1 MKKWLIHLLI
11 FIPIFAWAQIEE
23 NDDKETQ
30 VITDELVVVGNE
42 KFDTINYLNTKSP
55 IRASLYSA
63 ILPGMGQVYNKK
75 YWKVPIVWGLL
86 GTGVGFVLNYDK
98 QYKEFRGYYLDKI
111 YGNKIENQTINNMSA
126 RQLAT
131 IQDDRKRTRDYAI
144 ALTALVYILNV
155 LDATVDAHLYG
166 MVKDPDLSLQPTMLQ
181 NPTNMQFAMKFGE
194 SYKLLINIQ

>member
-98 QYKEFRGYYLDKI
+98 QYKEFRGYYLDKL
-111 YGNKIENQTINNMSA
+111 YGNEIENPTINNMSA

-144 ALTALVYILNV
+144 ALTALVYILNI

-166 MVKDPDLSLQPTMLQ
+166 MDKDPDLSLQPTMIQ
-181 NPTNMQFAMKFGE
+181 NPTNMQFAMGFGV
-194 SYKLLINIQ
+194 SYKF

>member
-11 FIPIFAWAQIEE
+11 FIPIFALAQIEE
-23 NDDKETQ
+23 NNNKETQ
-30 VITDELVVVGNE
+30 IITDELVVVGNE

-98 QYKEFRGYYLDKI
+98 QYKEFRGYYLDKL
-111 YGNKIENQTINNMSA
+111 YGNEIENPTINNMSA

-144 ALTALVYILNV
+144 ALTALVYILNI

-166 MVKDPDLSLQPTMLQ
+166 MDKDPDLSLKPTMIQ
-181 NPTNMQFAMKFGE
+181 NPTNMQFAMGFGV
-194 SYKLLINIQ
+194 SYKF

>member
-11 FIPIFAWAQIEE
+11 FIPIFALAQIEE

-30 VITDELVVVGNE
+30 VITDELVVVGNK

-98 QYKEFRGYYLDKI
+98 QYKEFRGYYLDKL
-111 YGNKIENQTINNMSA
+111 YGNEIENPTINNMSA

-144 ALTALVYILNV
+144 ALTALVYILNI

-166 MVKDPDLSLQPTMLQ
+166 MDKDPDLSLQPTMLQ
-181 NPTNMQFAMKFGE
+181 NPTNMQFAMGFGV
-194 SYKLLINIQ
+194 SYKF

>member
-23 NDDKETQ
+23 NDDNETQ

-98 QYKEFRGYYLDKI
+98 QYKEFRGYYLDKL
-111 YGNKIENQTINNMSA
+111 YGNEIENPTINNMSA

-144 ALTALVYILNV
+144 ALTALVYILNI

-166 MVKDPDLSLQPTMLQ
+166 MDKDPDLSLQPTMLQ
-181 NPTNMQFAMKFGE
+181 NPTNMQFAMGFGV
-194 SYKLLINIQ
+194 SYKF

>member
-98 QYKEFRGYYLDKI
+98 QYKEFRGYYLDKL
-111 YGNKIENQTINNMSA
+111 YGNEIENPTINNMSA

-166 MVKDPDLSLQPTMLQ
+166 MDKDPDLSLQPTMLQ
-181 NPTNMQFAMKFGE
+181 NPTNMQFAMGFGV
-194 SYKLLINIQ
+194 SYKF

>member
-11 FIPIFAWAQIEE
+11 FIPIFALAQIEE
-23 NDDKETQ
+23 NNDKETQ

-63 ILPGMGQVYNKK
+63 ILPGMGQVYNNK

-98 QYKEFRGYYLDKI
+98 QYKEFRGYYLDKL
-111 YGNKIENQTINNMSA
+111 YGNEIENPTINNMSA

-144 ALTALVYILNV
+144 ALTALVYILNI

-166 MVKDPDLSLQPTMLQ
+166 MDKDPDLSLQPTMLQ
-181 NPTNMQFAMKFGE
+181 NPTNMQFAMGFGV
-194 SYKLLINIQ
+194 SYKF

>member
-23 NDDKETQ
+23 NDDNETQ

-98 QYKEFRGYYLDKI
+98 QYKEFRGYYLDKL
-111 YGNKIENQTINNMSA
+111 YGNEIENPTINNMSA

-144 ALTALVYILNV
+144 ALTTLVYILNI

-166 MVKDPDLSLQPTMLQ
+166 MDKDPDLSLQPTMIQ
-181 NPTNMQFAMKFGE
+181 NPTNMQFAMGFGV
-194 SYKLLINIQ
+194 SYKF

>member
-11 FIPIFAWAQIEE
+11 FIPIFALAQIEE
-23 NDDKETQ
+23 NNDKETQ

-98 QYKEFRGYYLDKI
+98 QYKEFRGYYLDKL
-111 YGNKIENQTINNMSA
+111 YGNEIENPTINNMSA

-144 ALTALVYILNV
+144 ALTTLVYILNI

-166 MVKDPDLSLQPTMLQ
+166 MDKDPDLSLKPTMIQ
-181 NPTNMQFAMKFGE
+181 NPTNMQFAMGFGV
-194 SYKLLINIQ
+194 SYKF

>member
-11 FIPIFAWAQIEE
+11 FIPIFALAQIEE
-23 NDDKETQ
+23 NNDKETQ

-98 QYKEFRGYYLDKI
+98 QYKEFRGYYLDKL
-111 YGNKIENQTINNMSA
+111 YGNEIENPTINNMSA

-144 ALTALVYILNV
+144 ALTALVYILNI

-166 MVKDPDLSLQPTMLQ
+166 MDKDPDLSLQPTMLQ
-181 NPTNMQFAMKFGE
+181 NPTNMQFAMGFGV
-194 SYKLLINIQ
+194 SYKF

>member
-75 YWKVPIVWGLL
+75 YWKVPIAWGLW

-98 QYKEFRGYYLDKI
+98 QYKEFKIGRGHVC
-111 YGNKIENQTINNMSA
+111 TPV
-126 RQLAT
+126 T
-131 IQDDRKRTRDYAI
+131 W
-144 ALTALVYILNV
+144 
-155 LDATVDAHLYG
+155 
-166 MVKDPDLSLQPTMLQ
+166 PT
-181 NPTNMQFAMKFGE
+181 
-194 SYKLLINIQ
+194 

>member
-11 FIPIFAWAQIEE
+11 FIPIFALAQIEE
-23 NDDKETQ
+23 NNDKETQ
-30 VITDELVVVGNE
+30 IITDELVVVGNE

-63 ILPGMGQVYNKK
+63 ILPGMGQVYNNK

-98 QYKEFRGYYLDKI
+98 QYKEFRGYYLDKL
-111 YGNKIENQTINNMSA
+111 YGNEIENPTINNMSA

-144 ALTALVYILNV
+144 ALTALVYILNI

-166 MVKDPDLSLQPTMLQ
+166 MDKDPDLSLKPTMIQ
-181 NPTNMQFAMKFGE
+181 NPTNMQFAMGFGV
-194 SYKLLINIQ
+194 SYKF

>member
-11 FIPIFAWAQIEE
+11 FIPIFALAQIEE
-23 NDDKETQ
+23 NNDKETQ

-98 QYKEFRGYYLDKI
+98 QYKEFRGYYLDKL
-111 YGNKIENQTINNMSA
+111 YGNEIENPTINNMSA

-144 ALTALVYILNV
+144 ALTALVYILNI

-166 MVKDPDLSLQPTMLQ
+166 MDKDPDLSLKPTMIQ
-181 NPTNMQFAMKFGE
+181 NPTNMQFAMGFGL
-194 SYKLLINIQ
+194 SYKF

>member
-11 FIPIFAWAQIEE
+11 FIPIFALAQIEE
-23 NDDKETQ
+23 NNDKETQ

-98 QYKEFRGYYLDKI
+98 QYKEFRGYYLDKL
-111 YGNKIENQTINNMSA
+111 YGNEIENPTINNMSA

-144 ALTALVYILNV
+144 ALTALVYILNI

-166 MVKDPDLSLQPTMLQ
+166 MEKDPDLSLKPTMIQ
-181 NPTNMQFAMKFGE
+181 NPTNMQFAMGFGV
-194 SYKLLINIQ
+194 SYNF

>member
-98 QYKEFRGYYLDKI
+98 QYKEFRGYYLDKL
-111 YGNKIENQTINNMSA
+111 YGNEIENPTINNMSA

-144 ALTALVYILNV
+144 ALTALVYILNI

-166 MVKDPDLSLQPTMLQ
+166 MDKDPDLSLQPTMLQ
-181 NPTNMQFAMKFGE
+181 NPTSMQFAMGFGV
-194 SYKLLINIQ
+194 SYKF

>member
-11 FIPIFAWAQIEE
+11 FITIFAWAQIEE
-23 NDDKETQ
+23 NDDKDTQ
-30 VITDELVVVGNE
+30 VVTDQLEVVGND
-42 KFDTINYLNTKSP
+42 KLDIINYLNNKSP
-55 IRASLYSA
+55 VRASLYSA

-98 QYKEFRGYYLDKI
+98 QYKEFRGYYLDKL
-111 YGNKIENQTINNMSA
+111 YGNEIENPTINNMSA

-131 IQDDRKRTRDYAI
+131 IQEERKRTRDYALT
-144 ALTALVYILNV
+144 LTALVYILNV

-166 MVKDPDLSLQPTMLQ
+166 MDKDPDLSLQPIMLQ
-181 NPTNMQFAMKFGE
+181 NPTNMQFAMGFGV
-194 SYKLLINIQ
+194 SYKF

>member
-11 FIPIFAWAQIEE
+11 FIPIFALAQIEE
-23 NDDKETQ
+23 NNDKETQ

-63 ILPGMGQVYNKK
+63 ILPGMGQVYNNK

-98 QYKEFRGYYLDKI
+98 QYKEFRGYYLDKL
-111 YGNKIENQTINNMSA
+111 YGNEIENPTINNMSA

-144 ALTALVYILNV
+144 ALTALVYILNI

-166 MVKDPDLSLQPTMLQ
+166 MDKDPDLSLKPTMIQ
-181 NPTNMQFAMKFGE
+181 NPTNMQFAMGFGV
-194 SYKLLINIQ
+194 SYKF

>member
-11 FIPIFAWAQIEE
+11 FIPIFALAQIEE
-23 NDDKETQ
+23 NNDKETQ

-98 QYKEFRGYYLDKI
+98 QYKEFRGYYLDKL
-111 YGNKIENQTINNMSA
+111 YGNEIENPTINNMSA

-144 ALTALVYILNV
+144 ALTALVYILNI

-166 MVKDPDLSLQPTMLQ
+166 MDKDPDLSLKPTMIQ
-181 NPTNMQFAMKFGE
+181 NPTNMQFAMGFGV
-194 SYKLLINIQ
+194 SYKF

>member
-23 NDDKETQ
+23 NDDNETQ

-98 QYKEFRGYYLDKI
+98 QYKEFRGYYLDKL
-111 YGNKIENQTINNMSA
+111 YGNEIENPTINNMSA

-144 ALTALVYILNV
+144 ALTALVYILNI

-166 MVKDPDLSLQPTMLQ
+166 MDKDPDLSLQPTMIQ
-181 NPTNMQFAMKFGE
+181 NPTNMQFAMGFGV
-194 SYKLLINIQ
+194 SYKF

>member
-11 FIPIFAWAQIEE
+11 FIPIFALAQIEE
-23 NDDKETQ
+23 NNDKETQ

-63 ILPGMGQVYNKK
+63 ILPGIGQVYNKK

-98 QYKEFRGYYLDKI
+98 QYKEFRGYYLDKL
-111 YGNKIENQTINNMSA
+111 YGNEIENPTINNMSA

-144 ALTALVYILNV
+144 ALTALVYILNI

-166 MVKDPDLSLQPTMLQ
+166 MDKDPDLSLKPTMIQ
-181 NPTNMQFAMKFGE
+181 NPTNMQFAMGFGV
-194 SYKLLINIQ
+194 SYKF

>member
-11 FIPIFAWAQIEE
+11 FIPIFALAQIEE

-98 QYKEFRGYYLDKI
+98 QYKEFRGYYLDKL
-111 YGNKIENQTINNMSA
+111 YGNEIENPTINNMSA

-144 ALTALVYILNV
+144 ALTALVYILNI

-166 MVKDPDLSLQPTMLQ
+166 MDKDPDLSLKPTMIQ
-181 NPTNMQFAMKFGE
+181 NPTNMQFAMGFGV
-194 SYKLLINIQ
+194 SYKF

>member
-11 FIPIFAWAQIEE
+11 FIPIFALAQIEE
-23 NDDKETQ
+23 NNDKGTQ

-98 QYKEFRGYYLDKI
+98 QYKEFRGYYLDKL
-111 YGNKIENQTINNMSA
+111 YGNEIENPTINNMSA

-144 ALTALVYILNV
+144 ALTALVYILNI

-166 MVKDPDLSLQPTMLQ
+166 MDKDPDLSLQPTMLQ
-181 NPTNMQFAMKFGE
+181 NPTNMQFAMGFGV
-194 SYKLLINIQ
+194 SYKF

>member
-11 FIPIFAWAQIEE
+11 FIPIFALAQIEE
-23 NDDKETQ
+23 NNDKETQ

-98 QYKEFRGYYLDKI
+98 QYKEFRGYYLDKL
-111 YGNKIENQTINNMSA
+111 YGNEIENPTINNMSA

-144 ALTALVYILNV
+144 ALTALVYILNI

-166 MVKDPDLSLQPTMLQ
+166 MDKDPDLSLQPTMIQ
-181 NPTNMQFAMKFGE
+181 NPTNMQFAMGFGV
-194 SYKLLINIQ
+194 SYKF

>member
-11 FIPIFAWAQIEE
+11 FIPIFALAQIEE
-23 NDDKETQ
+23 NNNKETQ
-30 VITDELVVVGNE
+30 IITDELVVVGNE

-98 QYKEFRGYYLDKI
+98 QYKEFRGYYLDKL
-111 YGNKIENQTINNMSA
+111 YGNEIENPTINNMSA

-144 ALTALVYILNV
+144 ALTTLVYILNI

-166 MVKDPDLSLQPTMLQ
+166 MDKDPDLSLKPTMIQ
-181 NPTNMQFAMKFGE
+181 NPTNMQFAMGFGV
-194 SYKLLINIQ
+194 SYKF

>member
-23 NDDKETQ
+23 NDDNETQ

-98 QYKEFRGYYLDKI
+98 QYKEFRGYYLDKL
-111 YGNKIENQTINNMSA
+111 YGNEIENPTINNMSA

-144 ALTALVYILNV
+144 ALTALVYILNI

-166 MVKDPDLSLQPTMLQ
+166 MDKDPDLSLKPTMIQ
-181 NPTNMQFAMKFGE
+181 NPTNMQFAMGFGV
-194 SYKLLINIQ
+194 SYKF

>member
-98 QYKEFRGYYLDKI
+98 QYKEFRGYYLDKL
-111 YGNKIENQTINNMSA
+111 YGNEIENPTINNMSA

-144 ALTALVYILNV
+144 ALTALVYILNI

-166 MVKDPDLSLQPTMLQ
+166 MDKDPDLSLQPTMLQ
-181 NPTNMQFAMKFGE
+181 NPTNMQFAMGFGV
-194 SYKLLINIQ
+194 SYKF

>member
-11 FIPIFAWAQIEE
+11 FIPIFALAQIEE
-23 NDDKETQ
+23 NNNKETQ
-30 VITDELVVVGNE
+30 IITDELVVVGNE
-42 KFDTINYLNTKSP
+42 KFDTINYLNTKNP

-98 QYKEFRGYYLDKI
+98 QYKEFRGYYLDKL
-111 YGNKIENQTINNMSA
+111 YGNEIENPTINNMSA

-144 ALTALVYILNV
+144 ALTTLVYILNI

-166 MVKDPDLSLQPTMLQ
+166 MDKDPDLSLKPTMIQ
-181 NPTNMQFAMKFGE
+181 NPTNMQFAMGFGV
-194 SYKLLINIQ
+194 SYKF